1 MQKINKNAVL
11 ALLSLTSL
19 VFLLFQ
25 LYYYKF
31 YLSQKNGAVFSKVRG
46 SQSGQD
52 SIRWHVVRKF
62 LGLLSSHNIPV
73 YLIDP
78 LILGLV
84 DKDFEQIRSSP
95 DGPSPECK
103 YFCAPRDFTT
113 FALLDKTWKH
123 EVGLFRTA
131 EKMGFQWLK
140 IINKD
145 PRLDG
150 MDDLS
155 GIEIPLHYI
164 FKLASHAIHLVV
176 FYERSGNYLWH
187 GPLRLKQHMDRKFV
201 PFRKLHFGRY
211 PGAYEK
217 PELLLVSIDDL
228 KVQIPKNPSSFLEEM
243 SHSRFLECRYR
254 EARAFFQLYPDDAS
268 LDAVEFRKKAKSL
281 LHLAALTLNNLGVN
295 FWLSSGTC
303 LGWYRQC
310 NVIPHSKDVDLG
322 VFIRDY
328 KADIIPAFQKAGLP
342 LKHKFGKVEDSLELS
357 FQGEDDVKLD
367 IFFFYE
373 EDDHIWNGGTQAKSG
388 KKFKRT
394 GGHSSESKGCSSGW
408 GVCTVYPS
416 CGQCLH
422 PDRAVEGRGCSADRR
437 QQAVPGPFS
446 WGRDRQ
452 TCLQKVCPSGGPPAA
467 GG

>member
-1 MQKINKNAVL
+1 MQKINKNVVL

-31 YLSQKNGAVFSKVRG
+31 YLSQKNGSFFSKIRG
-46 SQSGQD
+46 GQSGQD
-52 SIRWHVVRKF
+52 STRWHVVRKF
-62 LGLLSSHNIPV
+62 LGLISSHNIPV

-84 DKDFEQIRSSP
+84 DKDIEQIRSSP

-113 FALLDKTWKH
+113 FALVDKTWKH
-123 EVGLFRTA
+123 EVSLFRAA

-228 KVQIPKNPSSFLEEM
+228 KRQLCFLTTA
-243 SHSRFLECRYR
+243 SLFFF
-254 EARAFFQLYPDDAS
+254 AFQLYPDDAS

-281 LHLAALTLNNLGVN
+281 LHLAALTLNSLGVK

-310 NVIPHSKDVDLG
+310 SVIPYSKDVDLG

-357 FQGEDDVKLD
+357 FQGNDDVKLD

-388 KKFKRT
+388 KKFKYLFPKFT
-394 GGHSSESKGCSSGW
+394 LCWTEFVGLKVHVPCETLQYIEANYGPDWKVPLKTWDWKSS
-408 GVCTVYPS
+408 PS
-416 CGQCLH
+416 NVQYNGIWPVNEWDDVIQIY
-422 PDRAVEGRGCSADRR
+422 
-437 QQAVPGPFS
+437 
-446 WGRDRQ
+446 
-452 TCLQKVCPSGGPPAA
+452 
-467 GG
+467 

>member
-1 MQKINKNAVL
+1 MQKINKNVVL

-46 SQSGQD
+46 SLSGQD
-52 SIRWHVVRKF
+52 STRWVCKTSLLLYSFRLSIEKI
-62 LGLLSSHNIPV
+62 GLF
-73 YLIDP
+73 
-78 LILGLV
+78 GMQLV
-84 DKDFEQIRSSP
+84 DSSMVKKSSASRRSQNTP
-95 DGPSPECK
+95 LLTHPSSCLTCCSM
-103 YFCAPRDFTT
+103 FCVTC
-113 FALLDKTWKH
+113 LCW
-123 EVGLFRTA
+123 VGLFRTA

-155 GIEIPLHYI
+155 GTEIPLHYI

-217 PELLLVSIDDL
+217 VLSNRLIEWLG
-228 KVQIPKNPSSFLEEM
+228 LERTLR
-243 SHSRFLECRYR
+243 SHSSNPCHGQGHLPVAQLAYSFF
-254 EARAFFQLYPDDAS
+254 AFQLYPDDAS

-281 LHLAALTLNNLGVN
+281 LHLAAMTLNKLGVK

-303 LGWYRQC
+303 LGKTSVLLYTLCIFVLQ
-310 NVIPHSKDVDLG
+310 
-322 VFIRDY
+322 
-328 KADIIPAFQKAGLP
+328 
-342 LKHKFGKVEDSLELS
+342 VEDSLELS
-357 FQGEDDVKLD
+357 FQGDDDVKLD

-388 KKFKRT
+388 KKFKYLFPKFTLCWTEFVELRVHVPCET
-394 GGHSSESKGCSSGW
+394 LQYIEANYGPDWKVPLKTWDWKSS
-408 GVCTVYPS
+408 PS
-416 CGQCLH
+416 NVHYNGIWPVDEWDDVIQIY
-422 PDRAVEGRGCSADRR
+422 
-437 QQAVPGPFS
+437 
-446 WGRDRQ
+446 
-452 TCLQKVCPSGGPPAA
+452 
-467 GG
+467 

>member
-1 MQKINKNAVL
+1 MQKINRNVVL

-25 LYYYKF
+25 LCYYKF
-31 YLSQKNGAVFSKVRG
+31 YLSQKVREGSELPGFPRAALCGRQSRPSRG
-46 SQSGQD
+46 SPVAGLQSGLGSQPG
-52 SIRWHVVRKF
+52 IRVTVSARAIRF
-62 LGLLSSHNIPV
+62 LPQGMMPPPASSRR
-73 YLIDP
+73 
-78 LILGLV
+78 G
-84 DKDFEQIRSSP
+84 FSP
-95 DGPSPECK
+95 S
-103 YFCAPRDFTT
+103 
-113 FALLDKTWKH
+113 AL
-123 EVGLFRTA
+123 VGLFRTA

-155 GIEIPLHYI
+155 GMEIPLHYI

-176 FYERSGNYLWH
+176 FYERSGNFLWH

-228 KVQIPKNPSSFLEEM
+228 KVQIPKNPSSFLQEM

-281 LHLAALTLNNLGVN
+281 LHLAALTLNNLGVK

-303 LGWYRQC
+303 LGWFRQC

-322 VFIRDY
+322 IFIRDY

-357 FQGEDDVKLD
+357 FQGQDDVKLD

-388 KKFKRT
+388 KKFKYLFPKFT
-394 GGHSSESKGCSSGW
+394 LCWTEFVELKVHVPCETLQYVEANYGPEWKVPVKTWDWKSS
-408 GVCTVYPS
+408 
-416 CGQCLH
+416 
-422 PDRAVEGRGCSADRR
+422 
-437 QQAVPGPFS
+437 PFNVQDNGI
-446 WGRDRQ
+446 WPIDEWDNVIQ
-452 TCLQKVCPSGGPPAA
+452 IY
-467 GG
+467 

>member
-1 MQKINKNAVL
+1 
-11 ALLSLTSL
+11 
-19 VFLLFQ
+19 
-25 LYYYKF
+25 
-31 YLSQKNGAVFSKVRG
+31 
-46 SQSGQD
+46 
-52 SIRWHVVRKF
+52 
-62 LGLLSSHNIPV
+62 
-73 YLIDP
+73 
-78 LILGLV
+78 
-84 DKDFEQIRSSP
+84 
-95 DGPSPECK
+95 
-103 YFCAPRDFTT
+103 
-113 FALLDKTWKH
+113 
-123 EVGLFRTA
+123 
-131 EKMGFQWLK
+131 MGFQWLK

-187 GPLRLKQHMDRKFV
+187 GPLRLKQHMDRNFV

-211 PGAYEK
+211 SGAYEK

-243 SHSRFLECRYR
+243 LHSRFLECRYR
-254 EARAFFQLYPDDAS
+254 EARSFFQLYPDDAS

-281 LHLAALTLNNLGVN
+281 LHLAALTLNNLGVK

-328 KADIIPAFQKAGLP
+328 KADIVPAFQKAGLP

-357 FQGEDDVKLD
+357 FQGDDDVKLD

-388 KKFKRT
+388 KKFNTLRMTRKIITNTR
-394 GGHSSESKGCSSGW
+394 ERW
-408 GVCTVYPS
+408 
-416 CGQCLH
+416 
-422 PDRAVEGRGCSADRR
+422 R
-437 QQAVPGPFS
+437 QQNVNSAFAKLRKLIPTHPPDKKLSKNETLRLAMRYINFLVKILGEPGLQQTAVAARGSILEFFQQAPHLQSMEELTLIENCGVSSPGVSSNIVECWSETSFP
-446 WGRDRQ
+446 
-452 TCLQKVCPSGGPPAA
+452 
-467 GG
+467 

>member
-1 MQKINKNAVL
+1 MQKINKNVVL
-11 ALLSLTSL
+11 ALLSLASL

-31 YLSQKNGAVFSKVRG
+31 YLSHKNGTVFSKVRG

-52 SIRWHVVRKF
+52 ITRWHVVRKF
-62 LGLLSSHNIPV
+62 LGLAASYNIPV

-78 LILGLV
+78 FILGLIA
-84 DKDFEQIRSSP
+84 KDIEQIRSSP
-95 DGPSPECK
+95 EGPSPECK

-113 FALLDKTWKH
+113 FALLDKTWKYELEYSWPQILCILDSENLRVDLRFLLVLSARGSRKNH
-123 EVGLFRTA
+123 SEPLFVGCLCPLSRDWKRLFLIAETQVGLLKTA

-243 SHSRFLECRYR
+243 LHSRFLECRYR
-254 EARAFFQLYPDDAS
+254 EARSFFQLYPDDAS

-281 LHLAALTLNNLGVN
+281 LHLAALTLNNLGVK

-357 FQGEDDVKLD
+357 FQGDDVKLD

-388 KKFKRT
+388 KKFKY
-394 GGHSSESKGCSSGW
+394 ELDL
-408 GVCTVYPS
+408 YI
-416 CGQCLH
+416 
-422 PDRAVEGRGCSADRR
+422 
-437 QQAVPGPFS
+437 
-446 WGRDRQ
+446 
-452 TCLQKVCPSGGPPAA
+452 
-467 GG
+467 

>member
-1 MQKINKNAVL
+1 MQKINRNVVL
-11 ALLSLTSL
+11 ALLTATSL

-25 LYYYKF
+25 LYYYRF
-31 YLSQKNGAVFSKVRG
+31 YLSQKNGAVFSKGRG

-52 SIRWHVVRKF
+52 SARWHAVRKF
-62 LGLLSSHNIPV
+62 LGLISSQNIPV

-78 LILGLV
+78 LVLGLIG
-84 DKDFEQIRSSP
+84 KDIEQIRSSS
-95 DGPSPECK
+95 DGSSPECK

-123 EVGLFRTA
+123 EMDLFRTA

-140 IINKD
+140 ILNKD
-145 PRLDG
+145 PRLEG

-155 GIEIPLHYI
+155 GTEIPLHYI

-176 FYERSGNYLWH
+176 FYERSGHYLWH

-228 KVQIPKNPSSFLEEM
+228 KVQIPKNPSSFLEEIP
-243 SHSRFLECRYR
+243 HSRFLECRYR

-281 LHLAALTLNNLGVN
+281 LHLAAVTLNNLGVK

-310 NVIPHSKDVDLG
+310 NIIPYSKDVDLG

-357 FQGEDDVKLD
+357 FQGEGDIKLD

-388 KKFKRT
+388 KKFKYLFPKFTLCWTEFVELKVHVPCETLQYVEANYGPDWKVPVKTWDWKR
-394 GGHSSESKGCSSGW
+394 S
-408 GVCTVYPS
+408 PS
-416 CGQCLH
+416 NVQDNGIWPVDEWDDVIQIY
-422 PDRAVEGRGCSADRR
+422 
-437 QQAVPGPFS
+437 
-446 WGRDRQ
+446 
-452 TCLQKVCPSGGPPAA
+452 
-467 GG
+467 

>member
-1 MQKINKNAVL
+1 MQKVNKNVVL
-11 ALLSLTSL
+11 AVLSLTSL

-31 YLSQKNGAVFSKVRG
+31 YLSQKNGTVFSKARG

-52 SIRWHVVRKF
+52 STRWHVVRKF
-62 LGLLSSHNIPV
+62 LGLISSHNIPV

-84 DKDFEQIRSSP
+84 DKDIEQIRSSS

-113 FALLDKTWKH
+113 FALLDKAWKH

-140 IINKD
+140 VLNKD

-155 GIEIPLHYI
+155 GTEIPLHYI

-176 FYERSGNYLWH
+176 FYERSGNFLWH

-254 EARAFFQLYPDDAS
+254 EARAFFQVYPDDAS
-268 LDAVEFRKKAKSL
+268 FDAVEFRRKAKSL
-281 LHLAALTLNNLGVN
+281 LHLAALTLNNLGVK

-310 NVIPHSKDVDLG
+310 NVIPYSKDVDLG
-322 VFIRDY
+322 IFIRDY

-357 FQGEDDVKLD
+357 FQGDDDVKLD

-373 EDDHIWNGGTQAKSG
+373 EDDYIWNGGTQAKSG
-388 KKFKRT
+388 KKFKYLFPKFT
-394 GGHSSESKGCSSGW
+394 LCWTEFVELKVHVPCETLQYVEANYGPDWKVPVKTWDWKNSPSNVQYN
-408 GVCTVYPS
+408 GVWPVDEWDEVIQIY
-416 CGQCLH
+416 
-422 PDRAVEGRGCSADRR
+422 
-437 QQAVPGPFS
+437 
-446 WGRDRQ
+446 
-452 TCLQKVCPSGGPPAA
+452 
-467 GG
+467 